1 VLLGHFGLATT
12 GLVVWVIYLVA
23 AWTPLAWT
31 AVALLLLVAGFGLAL
46 VTLGLPGRLSD
57 AVDAPA
63 KADMAATFARGWVR
77 VLPVAGHGLLAT
89 ATLLLV
95 VLAAIGAKAG

>member
-1 VLLGHFGLATT
+1 MPIRAARGPVGLQ
-12 GLVVWVIYLVA
+12 
-23 AWTPLAWT
+23 PP
-31 AVALLLLVAGFGLAL
+31 
-46 VTLGLPGRLSD
+46 LGLPGRLSD

-63 KADMAATFARGWVR
+63 KADIAATSARGWVR
-77 VLPVAGHGLLAT
+77 ALLVAGHGLLAT